1 MSDKVKEE
9 MASLL
14 DGRRMFEIEYQ
25 EGDIRR
31 YFIGVPT
38 SEDIRQADWEEAKV
52 YNKALKDGVFTAG
65 EMLEILQSRNIVGP
79 EYERLGMDIKAKLA
93 EKLVEMERE
102 TEEEKRVMLAISVS
116 AIRDELFKWNQRMT
130 GPMSNTCERLAS
142 DAKTEYLTSCVIQD
156 KDGKRVWSSIEDYRK
171 EKDIALQTK
180 ARFMVML
187 WLEGVEPDFL
197 DKVPENLVL
206 SQAREKL
213 VKSSE
218 EEDKDGAKEKEG
230 ENKDAVE
237 KPAKKPRK
245 TKAPSEK

>member
-14 DGRRMFEIEYQ
+14 DGRRMFEIEYPDGVVKQ
-25 EGDIRR
+25 

-52 YNKALKDGVFTAG
+52 YNRALKDGVFTAG
-65 EMLEILQSRNIVGP
+65 EMLEILQARNIVGP
-79 EYERLGMDIKAKLA
+79 EYERLGVDIKAKLA

-102 TEEEKRVMLAISVS
+102 LDEEKRVVLAITVS
-116 AIRDELFKWNQRMT
+116 SIRDELFKWNQRMT

-142 DAKTEYLTSCVIQD
+142 DSKTEYLTSCIIQD
-156 KDGKRVWSSIEDYRK
+156 KDGKRIWSSIEDYRK

-197 DKVPENLVL
+197 DRVPENLVL
-206 SQAREKL
+206 SQAREKINNA
-213 VKSSE
+213 SE
-218 EEDKDGAKEKEG
+218 EENKESAKEKEG
-230 ENKDAVE
+230 ESKDVVE

-245 TKAPSEK
+245 SKAPAEK